1 MSMAPGKTPARRG
14 HSANHR
20 VRSVRQCRLGVAY
33 HLRRAERGEISLAEA
48 KGFAAVYRQLSEL
61 LMAEKTL
68 QHAGILDITA
78 DEHPDGPD
86 EALEPRDEDVRRHV
100 AEKAKLKIT
109 VGGQEVEIQVDGPA
123 AMIEAI
129 RQLALAAPLLA
140 APVDEP
146 EGDGSGS

>member
-1 MSMAPGKTPARRG
+1 MTLASTKTPARRG

-33 HLRRAERGEISLAEA
+33 HLRRAERGEISLSEA

-68 QHAGILDITA
+68 AHAGIMDTTA
-78 DEHPDGPD
+78 DDHPDGPD
-86 EALEPRDEDVRRHV
+86 EALEPRADEVRRHV
-100 AEKAKLKIT
+100 AEKAKLKIM
-109 VGGQEVEIQVDGPA
+109 VGGQEIEIQVDGPA

-129 RQLALAAPLLA
+129 RQVALAAPLLA
-140 APVDEP
+140 APIDEP
-146 EGDGSGS
+146 GSD